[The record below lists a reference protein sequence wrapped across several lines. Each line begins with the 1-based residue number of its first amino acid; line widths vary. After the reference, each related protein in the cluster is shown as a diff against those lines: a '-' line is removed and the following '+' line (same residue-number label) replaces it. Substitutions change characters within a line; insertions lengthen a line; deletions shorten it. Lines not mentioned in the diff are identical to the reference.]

1 MKLLIERVEETKLI
15 VEDSN
20 GSKNYYIQGPFLQ
33 GGIKN
38 RNGRIYPNEVLDEK
52 VNDYID
58 STVNKNRGWGELGHP
73 LDAHI
78 NLDRVSHRITEL
90 TKEGNDWYGKAR
102 ILDTPMGLI
111 ARGLMDGGGS
121 LGVSSR
127 GIGSLVEDGDAS
139 IVQPDFIICTAADI
153 VADPSAP
160 DAYVQGIMEGK
171 EWLYVDG
178 HFVERQI
185 ESAKKRIQ
193 KTPSKRLQEQAV
205 KEFEMFL
212 QSLI

>member
-1 MKLLIERVEETKLI
+1 MKLFIERVEETKLI
-15 VEDSN
+15 VEDNN

-58 STVNKNRGWGELGHP
+58 STLSKNRAWGELGHP
-73 LDAHI
+73 DSPHI
-78 NLDRVSHRITEL
+78 NLDRVSHRIVEL
-90 TKEGNDWYGKAR
+90 KKEGKDWYGKAR

-139 IVQPDFIICTAADI
+139 IVQPDFLICTAGDI

-160 DAYVQGIMEGK
+160 DAYVQGIMESK

-178 HFVERQI
+178 HFVERHI
-185 ESAKKRIQ
+185 EAAKKRIQ
-193 KTPSKRLQEQAV
+193 KTPSKRLQEQAI
-205 KEFEMFL
+205 KEFELFL
-212 QSLI
+212 QML